1 MERPAG
7 HFCWINVVTPDP
19 DADKAFY
26 ADVLGW
32 TFSEIPGMGWL
43 ALVDGKPAGGV
54 FPNVTGDGTRHPP
67 GIGVMV
73 RVDDAA
79 AMAARMR
86 ALGGRATDPF
96 PVGLGIMVDAA
107 DPEGA
112 GIDLWQAGPGGAAQH
127 DPMAEGAPFWFEL
140 LSRDVPRAVA
150 FYHELFGW
158 TAAAHPVGDPPY
170 TVLSCNGEGIGGIMP
185 VTPAMDNP
193 PAFWGVYMHVADV
206 DAAVDRVRHAGGSVF
221 LDAHDIPGVGRIAG
235 VASPRSVHFY
245 LMAPAMPADA
255 SLSSP
260 PSSPPAA

>member
-19 DADKAFY
+19 DADRTFY
-26 ADVLGW
+26 AEVLGW

-43 ALVDGKPAGGV
+43 VLVNGKPAGGV
-54 FPNVTGDGTRHPP
+54 FPNVTGDGTTHPP
-67 GIGVMV
+67 GLGVMV

-86 ALGGRATDPF
+86 ALGGRASDPF

-112 GIDLWQAGPGGAAQH
+112 GIDLWQAGPGGAALH

-150 FYHELFGW
+150 FYRDLFGW
-158 TAAAHPVGDPPY
+158 TAAAHPGGDPPY
-170 TVLSCNGEGIGGIMP
+170 IVLSCNGEGIGGIMP
-185 VTPAMDNP
+185 VTPAMGNP
-193 PAFWGVYMHVADV
+193 PAFWGVYMHVTGV

-221 LDAHDIPGVGRIAG
+221 LEAHDIPGVGRIAG
-235 VASPRSVHFY
+235 VASPRGVHFY
-245 LMAPAMPADA
+245 LMAPAMPV
-255 SLSSP
+255 SSP

>member
-26 ADVLGW
+26 AHVLGW

-43 ALVDGKPAGGV
+43 VLVDGKPAGGV
-54 FPNVTGDGTRHPP
+54 FPNVTGDGTTHHP

-86 ALGGRATDPF
+86 ALGGRASEPI
-96 PVGLGIMVDAA
+96 PVGLGIMVDGA

-112 GIDLWQAGPGGAAQH
+112 GIDLWQAGQGGAAQH

-193 PAFWGVYMHVADV
+193 PAFWGVYMHVAHV
-206 DAAVDRVRHAGGSVF
+206 DAAVDRVRHAGGTVV

-235 VASPRSVHFY
+235 VVSPQGVMFY
-245 LMAPAMPADA
+245 LMAPAMPEGNAPA
-255 SLSSP
+255 P
-260 PSSPPAA
+260 PPAATA